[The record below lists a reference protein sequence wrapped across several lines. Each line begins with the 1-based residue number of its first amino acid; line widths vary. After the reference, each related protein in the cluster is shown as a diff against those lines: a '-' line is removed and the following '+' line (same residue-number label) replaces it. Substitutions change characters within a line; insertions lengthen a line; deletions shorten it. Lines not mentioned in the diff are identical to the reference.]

1 MSTITLK
8 TMKRATTVPRSKV
21 RKAVEAAYAKP
32 LSEVKAPAVVVRVTK
47 KNVPKHTAKS
57 S

>member
-1 MSTITLK
+1 
-8 TMKRATTVPRSKV
+8 MKRATTVSRSTI

-32 LSEVKAPAVVVRVTK
+32 LSEVKAPLVVARVTK
-47 KNVPKHTAKS
+47 KNVPKHIAKS

>member
-1 MSTITLK
+1 
-8 TMKRATTVPRSKV
+8 MKRATTVSRSKI
-21 RKAVEAAYAKP
+21 RKAVEAAYARP
-32 LSEVKAPAVVVRVTK
+32 LSEIKAPAVVVRVTK